1 MLGRMRLEALS
12 VKRSRITHSA
22 PVRRGVETVGIEGI
36 ERVLPDE
43 LANLAI
49 GEEGEDLFLKRLLD
63 EDLLAY
69 SYKNPVKETQ
79 GPILIAV
86 DGSGSM
92 AGLKEIWAKALAIAT
107 ILQAKKEKRKSQ
119 GIIFGASE
127 KEIFEIDVDRL
138 EDLATASFHMGTNFG
153 PPLGWAQDKF
163 KEQPRADLLFITDG
177 ICNLEERSKRGNL
190 FRRRVG
196 SGARCFSVLIG
207 SDATDTVKQ
216 FSDKVFSL
224 TATPNSTRRWSDPF

>member
-1 MLGRMRLEALS
+1 MRLEALS

-22 PVRRGVETVGIEGI
+22 PLRRGVETVGIEGI

-49 GEEGEDLFLKRLLD
+49 GEEGEELFLKKLLD

-69 SYKNPVKETQ
+69 SYKTPVEETH

-86 DGSGSM
+86 DGSASM
-92 AGLKEIWAKALAIAT
+92 AGLKEIWAKALAILT
-107 ILQAKKEKRKSQ
+107 ILQAQKDKRKSH

-127 KEIFEIDVDRL
+127 KEILDIDVDRL
-138 EDLATASFHMGTNFG
+138 VDLATASFHMGTNFG
-153 PPLGWAQDKF
+153 PPLGWAQDQF
-163 KEQPRADLLFITDG
+163 EENPRADFLFFTDG
-177 ICNLEERSKRGNL
+177 ICNLEDERKTAFIQAKSS
-190 FRRRVG
+190 

-207 SDATDTVKQ
+207 SDVTDTVKQ
-216 FSDKVFSL
+216 FSDKVFTLS
-224 TATPNSTRRWSDPF
+224 ASPNAREGGQILSEI